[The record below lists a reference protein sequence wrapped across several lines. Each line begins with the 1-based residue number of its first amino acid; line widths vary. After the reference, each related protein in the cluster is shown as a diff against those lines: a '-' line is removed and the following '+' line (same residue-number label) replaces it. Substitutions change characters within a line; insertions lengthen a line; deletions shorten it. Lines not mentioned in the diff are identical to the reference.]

1 MLWSKKLNLDGVLAI
16 HDVFP
21 DPNDG
26 GRPPYNIYLKAL
38 ESGNFEEVE
47 AINHIIHCIILK
59 CATSTIDMLWLH
71 RNNNTFTHYYRTN
84 QHVPSCC

>member
-1 MLWSKKLNLDGVLAI
+1 MLWSRNLNLKGVLAI

-38 ESGNFEEVE
+38 ESGNFKEID
-47 AINHIIHCIILK
+47 AIKSLRILQK
-59 CATSTIDMLWLH
+59 KS
-71 RNNNTFTHYYRTN
+71 
-84 QHVPSCC
+84 